1 MRAAAVALV
10 LIVGAAV
17 VLWFGNMLN
26 SWVVGG
32 LMGGLAALLLSIPIS
47 LTLFSYLA
55 RRHDE
60 RLRTAEQEV
69 ILAQTDVY
77 GYEDTA
83 EAANIYTFEDFES
96 SPEDEWHSE
105 YNDRR
110 PPTRNLPA
118 QMYPRLPAAGQ
129 SHASALVDAGLRQRY
144 LNNPAVPR
152 QQSGTLPMAQGKNV
166 PAQRPSPARRTYY
179 PGFPG
184 YSGNLPRSLHQSAA
198 LRVARQE
205 AAQQRNDV
213 EVIRSNTSNL
223 KKLPPSRTAPSS
235 AERSLR
241 STELRTSRQ
250 LPQQIPPI
258 RRRRTVDSDLVPPGY
273 PQRQVS
279 NLHPQTEP
287 INENVYYPRTG
298 PVHQQTTDQLGRN
311 RHLDEQYRNPQTISG
326 ASGSIKNPLVRR
338 PPYMYED
345 DPLRQELAQHIDT
358 PVVRRSSR
366 YEDYEYEE
374 E

>member
-1 MRAAAVALV
+1 MRTAAVALV

-26 SWVVGG
+26 SWVIGG

-60 RLRTAEQEV
+60 RLRAAEQEV
-69 ILAQTDVY
+69 VLAQTGVY

-83 EAANIYTFEDFES
+83 DVAAIYETEAYES
-96 SPEDEWHSE
+96 PPEDEW

-118 QMYPRLPAAGQ
+118 QIYPRLPAAGQ
-129 SHASALVDAGLRQRY
+129 SQAPALNGAGLHQRN
-144 LNNPAVPR
+144 LNYPTVSR
-152 QQSGTLPMAQGKNV
+152 QQSGTVPMARGKNV

-184 YSGNLPRSLHQSAA
+184 YSENLPRSLHQSAA
-198 LRVARQE
+198 LRAAQQE
-205 AAQQRNDV
+205 AAQQRYDA
-213 EVIRSNTSNL
+213 EVVRPNTYNL
-223 KKLPPSRTAPSS
+223 KRLPPPRTSS
-235 AERSLR
+235 GSTEHSLR
-241 STELRTSRQ
+241 STEPRTSRQ
-250 LPQQIPPI
+250 LPQQVPPI

-273 PQRQVS
+273 LQRQVG
-279 NLHPQTEP
+279 NLYPQTGP
-287 INENVYYPRTG
+287 INENAYYPRTG
-298 PVHQQTTDQLGRN
+298 PVQQQTTGQLGRN
-311 RHLDEQYRNPQTISG
+311 RHLDEQYRDPQTMT
-326 ASGSIKNPLVRR
+326 GSIKNPLVRR

-358 PVVRRSSR
+358 PIVRRSSR
-366 YEDYEYEE
+366 YEAYEE